1 MLLKDK
7 NIHRI
12 VLESVFQ
19 PQLENLKFQIQM
31 LISGRIISLNKF
43 SVEPKVSSM
52 KYYILHDS
60 ICLMIKNQQNT
71 YWKSRLW

>member
-19 PQLENLKFQIQM
+19 TPTGEKNLKFQIQM
-31 LISGRIISLNKF
+31 IISGRIITLNKF
-43 SVEPKVSSM
+43 SVEQ
-52 KYYILHDS
+52 KY
-60 ICLMIKNQQNT
+60 QA
-71 YWKSRLW
+71 